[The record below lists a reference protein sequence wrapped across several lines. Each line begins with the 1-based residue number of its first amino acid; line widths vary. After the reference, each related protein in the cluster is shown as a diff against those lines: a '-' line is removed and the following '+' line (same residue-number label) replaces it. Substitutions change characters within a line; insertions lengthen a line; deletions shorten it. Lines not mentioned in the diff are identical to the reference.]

1 MGKARKNNYTASLT
15 AESFLYDETRTLA
28 EFLSEGSDAETIS
41 KRNLAENLI
50 SCKRP
55 RALKRLNSILTDR
68 LDEMTDD
75 TLEPLLNNDINNSRI
90 TLLYIIYKTDKL
102 VRDFILD
109 VYSDK
114 IITRADRITRVDLG
128 KYFEKVC
135 ESEPKML
142 ETSDT
147 TKAKIKSVLARLL
160 TSAGILEKISND
172 EFRIVRPVISEFTK
186 QSIQHDGGDEFLK
199 ALGATL

>member
-1 MGKARKNNYTASLT
+1 MRKVRKNSYTASLT
-15 AESFLYDETRTLA
+15 AESFLYDETRILA
-28 EFLSEGSDAETIS
+28 GFLSDGSDVETIS

-55 RALKRLNSILTDR
+55 GALKRLNLILTDR
-68 LDEMTDD
+68 LSEMTDD
-75 TLEPLLNNDINNSRI
+75 ILEPLLNNDINNSRI
-90 TLLYIIYKTDKL
+90 TLLYIICKTDKL

-114 IITRADRITRVDLG
+114 IITRADCITRIDLE

-135 ESEPKML
+135 ESEPRILK
-142 ETSDT
+142 TSDI

-160 TSAGILEKISND
+160 TSAGILEKINND

-186 QSIQHDGGDEFLK
+186 QSIQRDGGNEFLK

>member
-1 MGKARKNNYTASLT
+1 M
-15 AESFLYDETRTLA
+15 
-28 EFLSEGSDAETIS
+28 SEGSDAETIS

-55 RALKRLNSILTDR
+55 GALKRLNLILTDR
-68 LDEMTDD
+68 LGEMTDD

-90 TLLYIIYKTDKL
+90 TLLYIICKTDKL

-114 IITRADRITRVDLG
+114 IITRADRITRVDLE

-186 QSIQHDGGDEFLK
+186 QSIQRDGGDEFLK